1 MKADAQRGFYMLH
14 QKKKKT
20 TKKPNLPSGN
30 NLVRKS
36 HNSLTEGPKKVLG
49 FQLQLE

>member
-14 QKKKKT
+14 QKKKKKT
-20 TKKPNLPSGN
+20 NLPSGN